1 MRSTTFVLALA
12 ALAAAVPTLTSAEV
26 LTDWTDGIATF
37 YGGAPDG
44 MDPHSHSYGTKE
56 GSCGY
61 FNLSKDVY
69 PFWQVA
75 AFATSNKYFNSLPGK
90 ACGTCWEIE
99 CVEGKEFAGRCRA
112 GAGPVTVT
120 ITDSCPECG
129 ADHMDLQ
136 ALVFEKIAPP
146 SGGRIN
152 IRYRRVSCQPPSSMN
167 MNVQTNYGP
176 GAWLRLVVG
185 GTAGK
190 GAMKNVQIKGPDGDW
205 QNMENRWGNAWEVS
219 KAPALPWDFRFVAE
233 DGQAVEAK
241 SLVGSSGQVGD
252 LPTGVQFSL
261 SGKAGAAPAD
271 GGK

>member
-1 MRSTTFVLALA
+1 MRAVALTLALA
-12 ALAAAVPTLTSAEV
+12 ALAASAPALTSATI

-44 MDPHSHSYGTKE
+44 MDPHSPSYGTSI

-99 CVEGKEFAGRCRA
+99 CVEGKQFAGRCRP

-129 ADHMDLQ
+129 ADHIDMQ
-136 ALVFEKIAPP
+136 ALVFDKIAPAA
-146 SGGRIN
+146 GGRID
-152 IRYRRVSCQPPSSMN
+152 IRYRRVSCQPPSAMN
-167 MNVQTNYGP
+167 MNVQSNYGP

-185 GTAGK
+185 GTAGH
-190 GAMKNVQIKGPDGDW
+190 GSMKDVQIKGPDGEW
-205 QNMENRWGNAWEVS
+205 TSMENKWGKAWEMS
-219 KAPALPWDFRFVAE
+219 KAPALPWDFRFVSE

-241 SLVGSSGQVGD
+241 SLVGKSGQVGD

-261 SGKAGAAPAD
+261 SGKSSAAPAD